1 MTEPLSTLSTEVLI
15 VGAGPVGLF
24 LACRLAQLGI
34 DFLIVD
40 KRLETV
46 KHSRSIGIHPPSL
59 ERLAEM
65 GLAEAFLAKGVKI
78 AGGQAF
84 ANTRPLGRL
93 SFEHCPEPFNF
104 ILTLPQ
110 FETEAILED
119 ALLQLR
125 PEALL
130 RGLELTDLKQE
141 ESYRVRFKTQ
151 ADTKEISASYLIACD
166 GKDSKVRE
174 LVGIPFYGEAYPDA
188 YLMGDFAD
196 STELGSDAGIYL
208 TDDGLVESF
217 PLPGGIRRWVAKTDT
232 YIQTPSLESLTSLI
246 EARLDHK
253 LLLETNTMLS
263 GFGVQ
268 HFLASQFVKGRT
280 LLAGDAAHVLSPIGG
295 QGMNLG
301 WLDAWDAARALEAI
315 LKKGKAPK
323 SSLQAY
329 ALKRKKAARTAIAR
343 AAFNMQLGRKTP
355 FAPLKY
361 AFVRLMLNSPLER
374 LFARIFTMRWL

>member
-1 MTEPLSTLSTEVLI
+1 MTEPLSTEVLI

-24 LACRLAQLGI
+24 LACRLAQLNI

-59 ERLAEM
+59 ERLAEL
-65 GLAEAFLAKGVKI
+65 GLAEAFVAKGVKI

-125 PEALL
+125 PKALL
-130 RGLELTDLKQE
+130 RGLELTYIKQE
-141 ESYRVRFKTQ
+141 PSLQARFRT
-151 ADTKEISASYLIACD
+151 AEGTKAINANYLIACD

-174 LVGIPFYGEAYPDA
+174 LAGIPVHGEAYPDA

-196 STELGSDAGIYL
+196 TTELGSDAGIYL
-208 TDDGLVESF
+208 TDAGLVESF
-217 PLPGGIRRWVAKTDT
+217 PLPEGVRRWVAKTDS
-232 YIQTPSLESLTSLI
+232 YIQNPNLEVLASIIDT
-246 EARLDHK
+246 RLGHK
-253 LLLETNTMLS
+253 LTLETNTMLS
-263 GFGVQ
+263 SFGVQ
-268 HFLASQFVKGRT
+268 HFLASQFVKGRI

-301 WLDAWDAARALEAI
+301 WLDAWEAANTLEAI
-315 LKKGKAPK
+315 VKKDK
-323 SSLQAY
+323 SPHASLQDY
-329 ALKRKKAARTAIAR
+329 ALKRKKVARTAIAR

-361 AFVRLMLNSPLER
+361 AFVKLMLNSPLER